1 MFAPPPIVVV
11 PPSTLY
17 PTACLYV
24 LAAGITV
31 SVRVQASRGCVY
43 EVKEVSKV
51 YDYFLTLKQEI
62 SYVWSCPRSIGLA
75 LFYISRYLIFIDQPL
90 MLYVELPAALAQ
102 SPHVRASFILIR
114 VCDRSMILL
123 QTRRHVQHSRHLR
136 LVRPLR
142 FLLLPAIG
150 VHRFSVSMMVGFM
163 SSQGVPILAS
173 DVSLMQSF
181 SAIIT
186 LRTCAMWGRRLWVLV
201 ILGTLTTITFGLALY
216 TMVSTARSIISM
228 NRTITMPGCKFPPTG
243 KFYVAWFCLTTLTEF
258 TIVSLTVTKAYQHL
272 RQSTSDWLN
281 QLYRNGIFY
290 SVCAL
295 PSSISLCLPSPSCVL
310 LSSLLLIA
318 EPFSACT
325 FLAAT
330 IREHDGVVRT
340 CYLLSTKDQFPTTL
354 NSPTRVAHSIIG
366 NRVMLLLVEHR
377 HQTLQQNL
385 ESSPSIPEFG
395 LPTNLDVFL
404 TTFDA
409 DEDLSNDPNSR
420 AGTLEVEWI
429 I

>member
-1 MFAPPPIVVV
+1 VVCHFCTLVLMLALPTIVAQDLV
-11 PPSTLY
+11 PLPTFYSNASLY
-17 PTACLYV
+17 I

-43 EVKEVSKV
+43 GVKATKV

-90 MLYVELPAALAQ
+90 MLYVELPAAAAR
-102 SPHVRASFILIR
+102 SPRACSALSSLSI
-114 VCDRSMILL
+114 
-123 QTRRHVQHSRHLR
+123 
-136 LVRPLR
+136 
-142 FLLLPAIG
+142 
-150 VHRFSVSMMVGFM
+150 VSMMVGFM
-163 SSQGVPILAS
+163 SSQ
-173 DVSLMQSF
+173 
-181 SAIIT
+181 AIIT

-201 ILGTLTTITFGLALY
+201 ILGTLTTITFGFSLY
-216 TMVSTARSIISM
+216 TMVSVARSIISVNHTTM
-228 NRTITMPGCKFPPTG
+228 MPGCKFPATG

-290 SVCAL
+290 SVC
-295 PSSISLCLPSPSCVL
+295 VL
-310 LSSLLLIA
+310 LLSIVNLLMFAL
-318 EPFSACT
+318 
-325 FLAAT
+325 
-330 IREHDGVVRT
+330 
-340 CYLLSTKDQFPTTL
+340 TL
-354 NSPTRVAHSIIG
+354 PPQYESMMVFPTRVAHSIIG

-385 ESSPSIPEFG
+385 ESVPSIPEFG

-404 TTFDA
+404 TTFDV
-409 DEDLSNDPNSR
+409 EEELSNEPNSR

-429 I
+429 T